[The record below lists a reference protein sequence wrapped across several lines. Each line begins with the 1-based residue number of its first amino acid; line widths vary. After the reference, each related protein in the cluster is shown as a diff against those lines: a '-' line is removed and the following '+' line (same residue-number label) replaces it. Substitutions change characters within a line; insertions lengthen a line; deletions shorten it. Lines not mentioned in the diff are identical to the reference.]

1 MLNTLKRALALGC
14 AAALAATGLAL
25 SGPVLTASAATV
37 SCTSS
42 TPVSSR
48 PTLRLNDTGSCV
60 RLLQQNLANQGWDVN
75 TDGTFTTRTEQAV
88 RRFQSSWLNLT
99 IDGIAGPNTWNMLIN
114 GGGTP
119 YSVGKGPNTTSKV
132 VLSFDDCPK
141 SLSAFK
147 TTVNAAES
155 LGIRLVIFTYG
166 DCVNWKLIDP
176 AYARAH
182 GHYVFNHSNTHA
194 DLTTLSYAGVL
205 KELAAPGPQTSYG
218 RPPYGAYNLTVKNAY
233 ASKPMRIWTW
243 NIDTEDWTGK
253 SQSTVV
259 NYVINNAKAGN
270 TVLMHMQYAAFN
282 QSALSAIKTG
292 LAKKGLSICRNN
304 GAVGVSPSKVDC

>member
-1 MLNTLKRALALGC
+1 MRPDGHENAETAMKIRSILTVLAC
-14 AAALAATGLAL
+14 SATLAACSS
-25 SGPVLTASAATV
+25 SGGPRPLPPV
-37 SCTSS
+37 
-42 TPVSSR
+42 
-48 PTLRLNDTGSCV
+48 
-60 RLLQQNLANQGWDVN
+60 NQGPTVDGAWVDPNGIVS
-75 TDGTFTTRTEQAV
+75 TFQAGTFTTRTEQAV